1 MDRVLRIVGNVL
13 AVLGVL
19 ICLLS
24 GLARLAGGYY
34 LLGFETMTLYIG
46 GVGIMVMAC
55 LAKLQRIK

>member
-46 GVGIMVMAC
+46 GIGIMVMAC

>member
-24 GLARLAGGYY
+24 GLARLAGGYH

-46 GVGIMVMAC
+46 GIGIMVMAC